1 MEVKMVNEK
10 TTHDDP
16 VQLPSDDVPLITSQ
30 YDPSGR
36 DVVNVVDHSESALL
50 IATKP
55 SAPIQMRGPQL
66 RPYGNLPWAACGRTT
81 PERDLLRLRRHPVGQ
96 RCAANVVPESDHA
109 GDGGPA
115 VLTEPAVRP
124 AASRA
129 GASPAI
135 GRARVGVGEA
145 AVRGQNGGRAV
156 WMCQREDHG
165 GRVSVRARVGVEG
178 GAVLQGGGLDPF
190 GRQNWQV
197 LRTRSVSWL
206 VTKALAPEPA
216 TQPVNTHQ

>member
-55 SAPIQMRGPQL
+55 SAPMQMRGPQL
-66 RPYGNLPWAACGRTT
+66 RSYGDLPWAACGRTT

-96 RCAANVVPESDHA
+96 RRAADVVPEADHA
-109 GDGGPA
+109 RDGAPA
-115 VLTEPAVRP
+115 VLAQPPVLPSAP
-124 AASRA
+124 
-129 GASPAI
+129 
-135 GRARVGVGEA
+135 RARPDAPVGRPRVGVREAAVAREDGRRAVGVGE
-145 AVRGQNGGRAV
+145 
-156 WMCQREDHG
+156 REDHRG
-165 GRVSVRARVGVEG
+165 HVGV
-178 GAVLQGGGLDPF
+178 
-190 GRQNWQV
+190 GRRV
-197 LRTRSVSWL
+197 V
-206 VTKALAPEPA
+206 VE
-216 TQPVNTHQ
+216 